1 MSKRGLGRK
10 NAEVDLVS
18 ILAYFCQKEDNM
30 QFLTT
35 SELRKPEAW
44 QSVQDE
50 KALVTNHGKPI
61 VLMIPVTGE
70 DFEETLEMI
79 NKIEATRALTRI
91 QAEARKNGNSEMTL
105 DEINAE
111 IAASRKE
118 RKDRQRATS
127 RP

>member
-1 MSKRGLGRK
+1 
-10 NAEVDLVS
+10 
-18 ILAYFCQKEDNM
+18 M